1 MPPLGQA
8 LMGLWASEAYSFH
21 SVSTSRFPSILFHNT
36 PGDVYVLQDGRKMRS
51 RLHSDIGRFTGRNR
65 AVKRKRERK
74 SERHRRNDRRGK
86 RKGKGGKKPGQSL
99 LERSSWDLRGYPDYF
114 SHRWFAEY
122 PKNRTTVIKREIA
135 SVFTYVPYIYIY
147 IRNSILVPPG
157 KRTSKLDVFL
167 QLTWN
172 RKRKRGISRA
182 DFKRLSYG
190 TDCHAREHIKR
201 LRNDYSVSSQ
211 SVTDRNL
218 VKRALCVL
226 AFYCPSF
233 ALRFSPCVSPF
244 FSP

>member
-74 SERHRRNDRRGK
+74 SERHRRNGRRGK

-147 IRNSILVPPG
+147 IYEIRS
-157 KRTSKLDVFL
+157 
-167 QLTWN
+167 W
-172 RKRKRGISRA
+172 SR
-182 DFKRLSYG
+182 
-190 TDCHAREHIKR
+190 RESE
-201 LRNDYSVSSQ
+201 LRNWMCFCNSPETEKENGGLVVLILNDYLTGPIATHASI
-211 SVTDRNL
+211 
-218 VKRALCVL
+218 
-226 AFYCPSF
+226 
-233 ALRFSPCVSPF
+233 
-244 FSP
+244 